1 MDLDKNIPTLTR
13 LEMQEVARER
23 VSEIAKEFKDGFKAL
38 EDYPQSV
45 TFFGST
51 TFTEEN
57 AYYQSARTLAGE
69 IVKEFGYSIISGGGP
84 GIMEAANRGA
94 FEAGGSSLG
103 LTIKLPDGQI
113 TNKYITTQINFYY
126 FFVRKVCLTF
136 SAEAF
141 IFFPGGFGTLD
152 EFFEVLTLVQTKKI
166 KDVPIICVGT
176 DYWNSLQTFIGN
188 TLLSRGAV
196 KDEDIKLYT
205 ITDDHREVLDILHKT
220 PVRIAETFHLQ
231 ENPK

>member
-1 MDLDKNIPTLTR
+1 MDIEKNIPTLTR

-23 VSEIAKEFKDGFKAL
+23 ISEIAKEFKDGFKLL

-51 TFTEEN
+51 TFKEDN
-57 AYYQSARTLAGE
+57 PYYQSARTLAGL
-69 IVKEFGYSIISGGGP
+69 IVKELGYSVISGGGP

-94 FEAGGSSLG
+94 NEAGGSSLG
-103 LTIKLPDGQI
+103 LTIKLPDGQMI
-113 TNKYITTQINFYY
+113 NKYLTAQVNFYY

-136 SAEAF
+136 SSEAF

-166 KDVPIICVGT
+166 KDVPIICVGS
-176 DYWNSLQTFIGN
+176 DYWNSLQNFIGN
-188 TLLSRGAV
+188 TLLSREV
-196 KDEDIKLYT
+196 IENNDIKLFT
-205 ITDDHREVLDILHKT
+205 VTDNHREVVDIIKKV
-220 PVRIAETFHLQ
+220 PVRDVESFHLQ
-231 ENPK
+231 AGA

>member
-1 MDLDKNIPTLTR
+1 MDIDKNIPTLTR

-23 VSEIAKEFKDGFKAL
+23 ISEISKEFKDGFKLL

-51 TFTEEN
+51 TFKEDN
-57 AYYQSARTLAGE
+57 PYYQSARALAGL
-69 IVKEFGYSIISGGGP
+69 IAKELGYAIISGGGP
-84 GIMEAANRGA
+84 GIMEAVNRGA
-94 FEAGGSSLG
+94 SDVGGSSLG
-103 LTIKLPDGQI
+103 LTIKLPDGQVV
-113 TNKYITTQINFYY
+113 NKYFTAQVNFYY

-136 SAEAF
+136 SSEAF

-166 KDVPIICVGT
+166 KDVPIICVGS

-188 TLLSRGAV
+188 TLLNRSTV
-196 KDEDIKLYT
+196 TEEDTKLYT
-205 ITDDHREVLDILHKT
+205 VTDDHREVLNILHKT
-220 PVRIAETFHLQ
+220 PTRVIESMHVQQGA
-231 ENPK
+231 N

>member
-1 MDLDKNIPTLTR
+1 MDLEKNIPTLTR

-23 VSEIAKEFKDGFKAL
+23 VSEIAKEFKDGFKLL

-51 TFTEEN
+51 TFKEDN
-57 AYYQSARTLAGE
+57 KYYQSARAIAGL
-69 IVKEFGYSIISGGGP
+69 ISKELGYAVISGGGP

-94 FEAGGSSLG
+94 YEAGGTSLG
-103 LTIKLPDGQI
+103 LTIKLPDGQMV
-113 TNKYITTQINFYY
+113 NKYLNAQINFYY

-136 SAEAF
+136 FAEAF
-141 IFFPGGFGTLD
+141 IFLPGGFGTMD

-166 KDVPIICVGT
+166 KGVPIICVGS

-188 TLLSRGAV
+188 TLLSRGTVDA
-196 KDEDIKLYT
+196 EDTKLYT
-205 ITDDHREVLDILHKT
+205 ITDDYNEVLNIIRKT
-220 PVRIAETFHLQ
+220 PTRESESLHIEKNH
-231 ENPK
+231 

>member
-23 VSEIAKEFKDGFKAL
+23 ISEISKEFKDGFKLL

-57 AYYQSARTLAGE
+57 VYYESARTLAGL
-69 IVKEFGYSIISGGGP
+69 IVKEFGYSVISGGGP

-94 FEAGGSSLG
+94 FEAGGTSLG
-103 LTIKLPDGQI
+103 LTIKLPDGQVV
-113 TNKYITTQINFYY
+113 NKYVTAQVNFYY

-141 IFFPGGFGTLD
+141 IFMPGGFGTLD
-152 EFFEVLTLVQTKKI
+152 EFFEVVTLVQTKKI
-166 KDVPIICVGT
+166 KDVPIICIGA
-176 DYWNSLQTFIGN
+176 DYWNSLQTFIGD
-188 TLLSRGAV
+188 TLLSRGTV
-196 KDEDIKLYT
+196 TPEDTGLYT
-205 ITDDHREVLDILHKT
+205 ITDDHREVLNILHKT
-220 PVRIAETFHLQ
+220 PVRVTESFHLQ
-231 ENPK
+231 KGA

>member
-1 MDLDKNIPTLTR
+1 MDLEKDIPTLSR
-13 LEMQEVARER
+13 LEMQEVTRE
-23 VSEIAKEFKDGFKAL
+23 SIFEITKEFKDGFKLL

-51 TFTEEN
+51 VFTEEN
-57 AYYQSARTLAGE
+57 EYYQSASTLAGL
-69 IVKEFGYSIISGGGP
+69 IVKEMGYSIISGGGP

-94 FEAGGSSLG
+94 FEAGGTSLG
-103 LTIKLPDGQI
+103 LTIKLPDGQV
-113 TNKYITTQINFYY
+113 TNKYLTAQVNFYY

-141 IFFPGGFGTLD
+141 IFMPGGFGTLD
-152 EFFEVLTLVQTKKI
+152 EFFEVLTLVQTRKI
-166 KDVPIICVGT
+166 KDVPIICVGA

-188 TLLSRGAV
+188 TLLSRGTV
-196 KDEDIKLYT
+196 TEVDTKLYT

-220 PVRIAETFHLQ
+220 PVRVIESVHSQ
-231 ENPK
+231 K

>member
-1 MDLDKNIPTLTR
+1 
-13 LEMQEVARER
+13 MQTVARER
-23 VSEIAKEFKDGFKAL
+23 INEISKEFKDGFKML

-51 TFTEEN
+51 TTKEDN
-57 AYYQSARTLAGE
+57 DYYQSARTLAGL

-113 TNKYITTQINFYY
+113 TNKYLTTQINFYY

-166 KDVPIICVGT
+166 KGVPIICVGA

-188 TLLSRGAV
+188 TLISRGTV
-196 KDEDIKLYT
+196 DVEDTKLYT
-205 ITDDHREVLDILHKT
+205 ITDDHQEVLSIIKKT
-220 PVRIAETFHLQ
+220 PIRGVESFQGTV
-231 ENPK
+231 

>member
-1 MDLDKNIPTLTR
+1 MDIEKNIPTLTR
-13 LEMQEVARER
+13 LEMQTVARER
-23 VSEIAKEFKDGFKAL
+23 INEISKEFKDGFKML

-51 TFTEEN
+51 TTKEDN
-57 AYYQSARTLAGE
+57 DYYQSARTLAGL

-113 TNKYITTQINFYY
+113 TNKYLTTQINFYY

-166 KDVPIICVGT
+166 KGVPIICVGA

-188 TLLSRGAV
+188 TLISRGTV
-196 KDEDIKLYT
+196 DVEDTKLYT
-205 ITDDHREVLDILHKT
+205 ITDDHQEVLSIIKKT
-220 PVRIAETFHLQ
+220 PIRGVESFQGTV
-231 ENPK
+231 

>member
-1 MDLDKNIPTLTR
+1 MDLDKNIPTLTH

-23 VSEIAKEFKDGFKAL
+23 TSEIMKEFKDGFKLL

-51 TFTEEN
+51 VFTEEN
-57 AYYQSARTLAGE
+57 EYYQSARTLAGL

-103 LTIKLPDGQI
+103 LTIKLPDGQVV
-113 TNKYITTQINFYY
+113 NKYLTAQVNFYY

-141 IFFPGGFGTLD
+141 IFMPGGFGTLD

-166 KDVPIICVGT
+166 KNVPIICVGA

-188 TLLSRGAV
+188 TLLSRGTV
-196 KDEDIKLYT
+196 TEEDTKLYT
-205 ITDDHREVLDILHKT
+205 VTDDHREVLNILHKT
-220 PVRIAETFHLQ
+220 PVRVIESVHSQKGA
-231 ENPK
+231 